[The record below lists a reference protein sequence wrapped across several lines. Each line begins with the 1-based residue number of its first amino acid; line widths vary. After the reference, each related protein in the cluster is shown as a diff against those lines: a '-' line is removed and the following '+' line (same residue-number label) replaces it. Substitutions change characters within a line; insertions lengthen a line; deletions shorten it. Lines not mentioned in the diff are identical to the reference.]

1 MDEYGD
7 EYEDEVEEDK
17 EEEEDKDA
25 LEEEPK
31 EQPLQEAEAIAE
43 TTPGEELKEGEEEES
58 EYDEEAYGE
67 EDYDEEGKYI
77 WGKEGAEWDYY
88 YKEDKEANERGDPIH
103 PDVINQGQQLDL
115 PDNLET

>member
-1 MDEYGD
+1 MQA
-7 EYEDEVEEDK
+7 EEAGK
-17 EEEEDKDA
+17 EEA
-25 LEEEPK
+25 
-31 EQPLQEAEAIAE
+31 
-43 TTPGEELKEGEEEES
+43 KEGEEEES

-103 PDVINQGQQLDL
+103 PDVINQGMQLDI
-115 PDNLET
+115 PDNIDTNSIASTATGSSGVYKTKKKGAASTTWKPK